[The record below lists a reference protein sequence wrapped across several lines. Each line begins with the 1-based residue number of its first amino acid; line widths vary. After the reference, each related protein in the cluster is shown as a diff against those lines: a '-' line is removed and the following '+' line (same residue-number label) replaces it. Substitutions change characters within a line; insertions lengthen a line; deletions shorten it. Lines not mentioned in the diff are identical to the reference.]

1 MKILALDLALTTGW
15 AHSKNDSQ
23 ESGTFTI
30 DQKRGESPGMRY
42 VRFNA
47 WLKEVLDT
55 ITPAIVIYEQAH
67 HRGGA
72 ATEIAFGLITRVQE
86 ACSERNINYQKLH
99 SGTIKKFA
107 TGSGRASKDDILA
120 TARLHWGANIRDHNE
135 ADALWM
141 LEWARKEYDS

>member
-1 MKILALDLALTTGW
+1 MRILALDLALTTGW
-15 AHSKNDSQ
+15 AHSKNDSH

-42 VRFNA
+42 IRFNS
-47 WLKEVLDT
+47 WLEAMLNGIGPT
-55 ITPAIVIYEQAH
+55 IVIYEQAH

-86 ACSERNINYQKLH
+86 ACSARGIEYQKLH
-99 SGTIKKFA
+99 SVTLKKFA
-107 TGSGRASKDDILA
+107 TGRGRASKDDILE
-120 TARLHWGANIRDHNE
+120 TARERWGRNVQDHNE

-141 LEWARKEYDS
+141 LEWAKEEYK